1 MKNRVCRD
9 SCVSII
15 FFSIRWYSP
24 DWEEHVLWNI
34 KGWSE
39 ISSWIFGI
47 GAPNPAISSRS
58 PSRPPTTL
66 PERFGYGFEQ
76 TVSIAVGSKLIYFVV
91 DLFFPFVF
99 DNYLCS
105 SFRFQNTEINFVLS
119 SGDISWVTKVQP
131 N

>member
-1 MKNRVCRD
+1 MAFPMV
-9 SCVSII
+9 
-15 FFSIRWYSP
+15 
-24 DWEEHVLWNI
+24 
-34 KGWSE
+34 
-39 ISSWIFGI
+39 
-47 GAPNPAISSRS
+47 
-58 PSRPPTTL
+58 
-66 PERFGYGFEQ
+66 ERFGYGFEQ